1 MIPRLAELRF
11 GRALGDIEKTCNLGV
26 CIPLHGIEV
35 EYSPVSGRHLVQD
48 LHDPFRVYPGW
59 IPVPIPFRCQE
70 RNIFLCDNRPVSRKE
85 TDTLMDHNGIH
96 PLSQASF
103 APVLERF
110 QMPEN
115 PYKNADQYILDVL
128 ATEKIPA
135 GKPVSRRVQFFKKLL
150 LGLPLLLFAL
160 SYQEPFVQTGDSVF
174 TGNPGYRK
182 RVAWPFLYIT

>member
-1 MIPRLAELRF
+1 
-11 GRALGDIEKTCNLGV
+11 
-26 CIPLHGIEV
+26 
-35 EYSPVSGRHLVQD
+35 
-48 LHDPFRVYPGW
+48 
-59 IPVPIPFRCQE
+59 
-70 RNIFLCDNRPVSRKE
+70 
-85 TDTLMDHNGIH
+85 MDHNGIH

-135 GKPVSRRVQFFKKLL
+135 GEPVGRRVQFFKKAL

-160 SYQEPFVQTGDSVF
+160 LYQELFVQTGASVSK
-174 TGNPGYRK
+174 GNPGKLK
-182 RVAWPFLYIT
+182 RVAWVCRYGE